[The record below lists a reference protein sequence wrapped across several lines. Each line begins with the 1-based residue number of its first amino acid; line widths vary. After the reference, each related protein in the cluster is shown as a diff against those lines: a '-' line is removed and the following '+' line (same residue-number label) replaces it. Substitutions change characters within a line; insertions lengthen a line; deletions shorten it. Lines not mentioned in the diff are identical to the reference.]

1 MGPGIA
7 IDTGDTAWVLG
18 AAALVL
24 FMTPG
29 LALFYGGLVRSK
41 NVLGTMMQS
50 VAAIAIVSVV
60 WLLAGYTFAF
70 GPDVGGV
77 IGGLAHL
84 GFRGVGSA
92 PHALA
97 PTVPHTAFASF
108 QLMFA
113 VITPALIAGAFAE
126 RVRFG
131 GYVAFVALWS
141 LFVYSPL
148 AHWVWGGGFLGADGL
163 GALDFAGGTVV
174 HISAGA
180 AALAAALFVGKRRG
194 YPRGN
199 FAPHNVPMVVLGA
212 GILWFGWFGFN
223 AGSALGANGLA
234 SSAFL
239 ATHLGAAGAMIGW
252 LVAERIRHGK
262 ATVVGGATGAVA
274 GLVAITPAAGFVG
287 PVPALLIGLAG
298 GAVCFAAVELKS
310 RFGYDDSLDAVGVHM
325 VGGLVGALL
334 TGRVRL
340 ARDQPGRRGRRSAPA
355 RAAGGGRRRGA
366 RVLVR
371 RHVGDPAGRRSP
383 RGVPRDTRGRRGG
396 RRRHRARRVG
406 LRVPR
411 ARSSRD
417 APADRDDRRGAV
429 RDAGAPRPR
438 SNRTRP
444 RGDRDRVA
452 RPAALTGPP
461 PPDCM
466 GAHAPRTRAGHEGRD
481 RLVR

>member
-1 MGPGIA
+1 MA

-18 AAALVL
+18 SAALVL

-50 VAAIAIVSVV
+50 VAAIAIVSIV
-60 WLLAGYTFAF
+60 WVLAGYTLAV
-70 GPDVGGV
+70 GPDVDGV

-84 GFRGVGSA
+84 GFQGVGEA

-97 PTVPHTAFASF
+97 PTVPHTAFAAF

-131 GYVAFVALWS
+131 GYILFVVLWS
-141 LFVYSPL
+141 LAVYAPL
-148 AHWVWGGGFLGADGL
+148 AHWVWGGGFLGADGI

-234 SSAFL
+234 SSALL

-252 LVAERIRHGK
+252 LVPERLRHGK
-262 ATVVGGATGAVA
+262 ATAVGGATGAVA

-287 PVPALLIGLAG
+287 PLPALAIGLVG

-310 RFGYDDSLDAVGVHM
+310 RLDYDDSLDAVGVHM

-334 TGRVRL
+334 TGVFASLAVNPAGADGGWLQVGRQGVAVGITLVFSFGATWAILKLVDRL
-340 ARDQPGRRGRRSAPA
+340 VGFRLPAQAEDSGVDLAEHGESAYAFRDHGRQAIPPLEGMTEQELAEMRERLVLEAT
-355 RAAGGGRRRGA
+355 A
-366 RVLVR
+366 RVLEAIKTEPNL
-371 RHVGDPAGRRSP
+371 D
-383 RGVPRDTRGRRGG
+383 
-396 RRRHRARRVG
+396 
-406 LRVPR
+406 
-411 ARSSRD
+411 
-417 APADRDDRRGAV
+417 
-429 RDAGAPRPR
+429 
-438 SNRTRP
+438 
-444 RGDRDRVA
+444 
-452 RPAALTGPP
+452 
-461 PPDCM
+461 
-466 GAHAPRTRAGHEGRD
+466 
-481 RLVR
+481 